1 MIRSFGKNA
10 RSRRYRSL
18 LKKKRKIFHSSSR
31 AIDDIDNIENRCYLE
46 ERKKRYPVSIVLLA
60 SKISDRRAK
69 WEEKK
74 KKEEKKT
81 LSSKCF
87 LVVGR
92 ISTSW
97 EIIKKFEHTCRLSTC
112 RFHKF
117 RRLIAFLRMKTAADP
132 RRHRAQPAA
141 SNAKL
146 CPNLITTALNEFNR
160 QPAQLDV

>member
-1 MIRSFGKNA
+1 MLPRGKKEKVFCFDRFTRFEN
-10 RSRRYRSL
+10 
-18 LKKKRKIFHSSSR
+18 IWSSSEMGR
-31 AIDDIDNIENRCYLE
+31 
-46 ERKKRYPVSIVLLA
+46 
-60 SKISDRRAK
+60 
-69 WEEKK
+69 

-87 LVVGR
+87 LIVGR

-97 EIIKKFEHTCRLSTC
+97 EIVKKFEHTCRLSTC

-141 SNAKL
+141 PNAKL

-160 QPAQLDV
+160 QPAQLDVWVSRRYDDEARGCGHESTTTTMSEQTLPFHDDVHFS